1 MNMKRIPPII
11 KAGGLLLAVLS
22 GSACLGVQV
31 LRDVHDPD
39 HYFRRAYMEI
49 ERIQDAHEHRPGSP
63 SVLRLLIHDRG
74 EDELVRI
81 RMPLWMFK
89 AAVDIGL
96 DEAEKDEDFGKW
108 KNRYRFDTRVLRHLD
123 RVGPGLLVD
132 LTGDGD
138 RILIWLE

>member
-1 MNMKRIPPII
+1 MKRIPPFI

-31 LRDVHDPD
+31 HRDIHDPD
-39 HYFRRAYMEI
+39 RYFRRAYQEI
-49 ERIQDAHEHRPGSP
+49 ERIQDGNDHRHGSP
-63 SVLRLLIHDRG
+63 TVLRLLVHDREEG
-74 EDELVRI
+74 ELVRL
-81 RMPLWMFK
+81 RVPLWLFK

-108 KNRYRFDTRVLRHLD
+108 KNRYRFDSRVLRHLD